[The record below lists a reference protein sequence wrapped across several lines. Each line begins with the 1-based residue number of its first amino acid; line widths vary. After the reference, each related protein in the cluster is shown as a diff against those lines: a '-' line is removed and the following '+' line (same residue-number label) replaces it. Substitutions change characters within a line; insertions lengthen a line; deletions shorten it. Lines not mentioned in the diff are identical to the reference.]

1 MASTILLKRSATAG
15 NTPTDS
21 DLSLGELAIN
31 THDGVVFFEQD
42 KNGSITIRELENS
55 TKTENVFYVSKSGS
69 DSNDGTSLSKAFLTI
84 DKALDAA
91 ARRRGSVGIDSDG
104 AEGSVLRNKTER
116 DLGEYIDA
124 SRFDIL
130 LNSNFNRV
138 FQGRAGSYTIGFSE
152 VVSSLTQL
160 KSEVSADLAAFP
172 TAQTRANAY
181 WTEVIDIIQ
190 NGKNNADDD
199 DDGSLEANDYPIP
212 ATTYYVDGASAE
224 TDATRTRDI
233 LLANKVFISEEVNE
247 YAKSNF
253 GSVIFDEAKCKRDIR
268 FAVEALTYDA
278 VYLGNSGT
286 RANADFFHYDG
297 EAQIPDDQ
305 KAATV
310 DSYVRLKEVV
320 QQILDNQTVTL
331 TGNPLDYTASQ
342 NISLPKPTS
351 SKITTI
357 SSLVDIIKNAIESGV
372 STLPTEITPISSAS
386 TNTSV
391 FGTAL
396 NNAID
401 TIANNRATLI
411 SDNLDFIDQEFPLL
425 FGIGDRYLA
434 VLDAPEIA
442 STIYVKTGEY
452 RINNPLI
459 IPKNVSLIGD
469 NLKNTSIRP
478 KNPTSD
484 LFYVNN
490 NAYVSD
496 FTFRDHLQPAAAFA
510 WNPAEDSS
518 TNIIVNSP
526 YIRNCTSITG
536 PNLDRLDDGTF
547 RYKDSDGNALQ
558 GGDGIRNDGN
568 HAGGIRSM
576 VVDSFTQINQ
586 GGKGVYLKNQGYCQ
600 LVSVFTVYCDVGFLA
615 EDGGFAS
622 ITNSNSSFGN
632 IGLKATGVSPALYQA
647 NVDSD
652 QNILD
657 NIITL
662 KNLTQRPNISDAI
675 KFSSDPK
682 FFTVDSASYDSDTG
696 SGSIKLLEDPTVNLP
711 DSDTVTFHRRSAL
724 SSSGHTFEWIGTG
737 TNVRTAFP
745 YRGGVPVQEDE
756 VIQDSDRGG
765 LCFVTSTDQKGDF
778 RVGEGFLIQR
788 STGTIEGN
796 AFDRSLFA
804 RVTPFSLALE
814 D

>member
-31 THDGVVFFEQD
+31 THDGVVFFEQS

-55 TKTENVFYVSKSGS
+55 NTTENVFYVSKSGS

-138 FQGRAGSYTIGFSE
+138 FQGRAGSYTLGFSE

-160 KSEVSADLAAFP
+160 KSEVSADLTAFP
-172 TAQTRANAY
+172 TAQTRADAY

-212 ATTYYVDGASAE
+212 TTTYYVDGASAE

-253 GSVIFDEAKCKRDIR
+253 GSVIYDENKCKRDIR

-320 QQILDNQTVTL
+320 QQVLDNQTVTL
-331 TGNPLDYTASQ
+331 TGDPSDYTATQ
-342 NISLPKPTS
+342 NSSLPKPTS

-372 STLPTEITPISSAS
+372 STLPTEVTPISSAS
-386 TNTSV
+386 TDTSV

-452 RINNPLI
+452 KINNPLI

-496 FTFRDHLQPAAAFA
+496 FTFRDHLQPSAVFA

-518 TNIIVNSP
+518 SNIIVNSP

-536 PNLDRLDDGTF
+536 PNLDRLDDGNF
-547 RYKDSDGNALQ
+547 RYRDSNGDALQ

-586 GGKGVYLKNQGYCQ
+586 GGKGIYLKNQGYCQ

-632 IGLKATGVSPALYQA
+632 IGLKAKGVSPALYQA

-657 NIITL
+657 NTITL

-682 FFTVDSASYDSDTG
+682 YFTVDSASYDSDTG
-696 SGSIKLLEDPTVNLP
+696 LGSIKLLEDPTVNLP

-788 STGTIEGN
+788 STGTIEGD